1 MAKAPM
7 LTKREIDRVAKRHS
21 LTPSKELHEFAVSV
35 FIYGLRTAHAD
46 VVKACNAIETEIK
59 TSSSLKDGK

>member
-1 MAKAPM
+1 MAKTM
-7 LTKREIDRVAKRHS
+7 LTKREIDRVAKRHG
-21 LTPSKELHEFAVSV
+21 LKPSSV

-59 TSSSLKDGK
+59 ASGSLKDGK